1 MSELSLKF
9 LRGARK
15 AIQVGGF
22 DAQILRTVDGGV
34 NVLDPLGPNLL
45 PVTTSYDVRVFVD
58 APKTY
63 YSETSGL
70 VKIGDGVLYVDLLS
84 EITNTETSITWF
96 PQDGDILHALV
107 ACQKIGCRQAVQ
119 SPPDDD
125 GVIALLESRWLS
137 PQRFVS
143 VYHGHILSYG
153 VNGQFT

>member
-96 PQDGDILHALV
+96 PQDGDILQYSNGKKQTLSNT
-107 ACQKIGCRQAVQ
+107 K
-119 SPPDDD
+119 SP
-125 GVIALLESRWLS
+125 AA
-137 PQRFVS
+137 
-143 VYHGHILSYG
+143 
-153 VNGQFT
+153 NGEVVVTISTVTGLGT